1 MGHAGESLLESIER
15 IIRSVLRGLSDDAVF
30 ECLQKRE
37 EMEPQSRVL
46 ADSKVVADLDGVLAA
61 KETKSSANRPAKLP
75 RTKSWLDKVETH
87 VREVKCKKIDG
98 PAPLVVGRDF
108 SDIKLEGRASAV
120 LVGEVAGR
128 KKGKRGD
135 GWMFIGHCL
144 WIPTVR
150 GCTLHKF
157 CLVKGCPF

>member
-61 KETKSSANRPAKLP
+61 YETKSSANRPTKLP

-98 PAPLVVGRDF
+98 PAPPVVGRDF
-108 SDIKLEGRASAV
+108 SDIKLDGR
-120 LVGEVAGR
+120 
-128 KKGKRGD
+128 
-135 GWMFIGHCL
+135 F
-144 WIPTVR
+144 VR
-150 GCTLHKF
+150 SSCERSCWSQDRQTRRWLDVYWSLSVDTNRERVHF
-157 CLVKGCPF
+157 A